1 MPLKKP
7 KSPPKKVQ
15 PPKSEYKR
23 AATTKKVMAKKAPK
37 KKIPRRN
44 PTAEELSRAGT
55 NKKGQSVWYDKKTK
69 SMTTKKPRKKKIMPK
84 KK

>member
-7 KSPPKKVQ
+7 KSPPKKVKPSQ
-15 PPKSEYKR
+15 AASKR

-69 SMTTKKPRKKKIMPK
+69 SMTTKKGKK
-84 KK
+84 